1 MGEES
6 SKIVRDTV
14 TILQHRTKME
24 ETNRVHNIANLLRRE
39 IGKEVDRLVRAG
51 AEVQSLYLSKVSTA
65 LSQISNTSSISH
77 LNMTTTVTKNS
88 TINAVKQKKISRR
101 VLIQLNEIKS
111 PLKEMS
117 VVPTP
122 PIQQKN
128 LDIVWS
134 IEFDN
139 ILT

>member
-14 TILQHRTKME
+14 TILKHRHKME